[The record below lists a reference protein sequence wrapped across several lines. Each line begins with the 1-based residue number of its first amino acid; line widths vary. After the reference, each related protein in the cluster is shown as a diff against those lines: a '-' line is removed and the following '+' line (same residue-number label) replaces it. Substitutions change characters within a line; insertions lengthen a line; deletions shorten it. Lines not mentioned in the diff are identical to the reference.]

1 MDNVI
6 IIGGGAAGMAAAVFA
21 AEAGLKVQ
29 VFEQNEKLGK
39 KVFITGKGR
48 CNFTNAC
55 ELENLFSSVV
65 TNSKFLYSSF
75 YGFTNQQAI
84 ELFERLG
91 VRTKVERGDRAF
103 PASDHSSDIIR
114 ALERRMKE
122 LGVRVYLNTR
132 VEKLLLDEEGTCVKG
147 IRLHGG
153 REQYADQVLVAAGGF
168 SYQTTGATGDGY
180 RFAREVGH
188 TVTDIRPALVP
199 LVTGEE
205 YILRMQGLSLKNVN
219 LTIRN
224 GKKKLFDEFGE
235 LLFTHFGVSG
245 PLALKA
251 SSYIGKTLE
260 KTDLQAVLDLKPA
273 LTKEQLSA
281 RLVREFEEAPNKQFR
296 NILPNLFP
304 AKMIPVIL
312 ELGGIGAYT
321 VNNEITREQREHF
334 ADVVKAFPFSI
345 VGTRGYNEAI
355 ITQGGVKVKEINPST
370 MESRLVKGL
379 YFAGEVLD
387 LDAVTGGFNLQIAW
401 STAHTAATAMAEAA
415 KEGPAL

>member
-1 MDNVI
+1 MTKVL

-21 AEAGLKVQ
+21 AEAGLKVHLY
-29 VFEQNEKLGK
+29 EQNEKLGK
-39 KVFITGKGR
+39 KIYITGKGR

-65 TNSKFLYSSF
+65 TNSKFLFSSF
-75 YGFTNQQAI
+75 YGFTNQQTI
-84 ELFERLG
+84 ELFEKLG

-122 LGVRVYLNTR
+122 LNVKIHLNSK
-132 VEKLLLDEEGTCVKG
+132 VEQLLLNEDGTAVSGLKLQNG
-147 IRLHGG
+147 AVL
-153 REQYADQVLVAAGGF
+153 EADAVLVATGGF

-180 RFAREVGH
+180 RFAKAVGH
-188 TVTDIRPALVP
+188 TVTEIRPALVP

-205 YILRMQGLSLKNVN
+205 YIPRMQGLSLKNVN

-235 LLFTHFGVSG
+235 MLFTHFGISG

-251 SSYIGKTLE
+251 SSYVAKALE

-281 RLVREFEEAPNKQFR
+281 RLVREFEDSPNRQFR
-296 NILPNLFP
+296 NVMPNLFP
-304 AKMIPVIL
+304 SKLIPVIL
-312 ELGGIGAYT
+312 ELGGIDPYT
-321 VNNEITREQREHF
+321 VNHEITREQREHF

-355 ITQGGVKVKEINPST
+355 ITQGGVKVKEVNPST
-370 MESRLVKGL
+370 MESRLVQGL

-401 STAHTAATAMAEAA
+401 STAHTAAMAMAER
-415 KEGPAL
+415 ENNT

>member
-1 MDNVI
+1 MTKVL

-21 AEAGLKVQ
+21 AEAGLKVH

-39 KVFITGKGR
+39 KIFITGKGR

-55 ELENLFSSVV
+55 EMENLFASVV

-75 YGFTNQQAI
+75 YGFTNQQTI
-84 ELFERLG
+84 ELFEKLG
-91 VRTKVERGDRAF
+91 VQTKVERGDRAF

-122 LGVRVYLNTR
+122 LDVKIHLNSK
-132 VEKLLLDEEGTCVKG
+132 VEKLLLREDGTAVRGIQLNNGSVQEGD
-147 IRLHGG
+147 
-153 REQYADQVLVAAGGF
+153 AVLIATGGF

-180 RFAREVGH
+180 RFAREAGH

-199 LVTGEE
+199 LVTGED
-205 YILRMQGLSLKNVN
+205 YIPRMQGLSLKNVN

-235 LLFTHFGVSG
+235 MLFTHFGISG

-251 SSYIGKTLE
+251 SSYIAKTLE

-281 RLVREFEEAPNKQFR
+281 RLVREFEDAPNKQFR
-296 NILPNLFP
+296 NIMPNLFP
-304 AKMIPVIL
+304 SKLIPVIL
-312 ELGGIGAYT
+312 ELGGIDPFI
-321 VNNEITREQREHF
+321 VNNEITREQRERF
-334 ADVVKAFPFSI
+334 VEVVKAFPFSI

-355 ITQGGVKVKEINPST
+355 ITQGGVKVKEVNPST
-370 MESRLVKGL
+370 MESRLISGL
-379 YFAGEVLD
+379 YFAGEVMD

-401 STAHTAATAMAEAA
+401 STAHTAAMAMAEQ
-415 KEGPAL
+415 

>member
-1 MDNVI
+1 MTKVL

-21 AEAGLKVQ
+21 AEAGLKVHLY
-29 VFEQNEKLGK
+29 EQNEKLGK
-39 KVFITGKGR
+39 KIFITGKGR

-55 ELENLFSSVV
+55 EMEGLFSSVV

-75 YGFTNQQAI
+75 YGFTNQQTI
-84 ELFERLG
+84 ELFESLG
-91 VRTKVERGDRAF
+91 VQTKVERGDRAF

-114 ALERRMKE
+114 ALERRLKV
-122 LGVRVYLNTR
+122 LDVKIHLNSK
-132 VEKLLLDEEGTCVKG
+132 VDKVLLDESGTCVKG
-147 IRLHGG
+147 IRLNNGAVQEG
-153 REQYADQVLVAAGGF
+153 DAVLIATGGF

-199 LVTGEE
+199 LVTGED
-205 YILRMQGLSLKNVN
+205 YIPRMQGLALKNVN
-219 LTIRN
+219 LIIKN

-235 LLFTHFGVSG
+235 MLFTHFGISG

-251 SSYIGKTLE
+251 SSYVAKTLE

-281 RLVREFEEAPNKQFR
+281 RLVREFEDAPNKQFR
-296 NILPNLFP
+296 NIMPNLFP
-304 AKMIPVIL
+304 AKLIPVIL
-312 ELGGIGAYT
+312 ELGGIDPYI
-321 VNNEITREQREHF
+321 VNNEVTREQREHF
-334 ADVVKAFPFSI
+334 VDVVKAFPFSI

-355 ITQGGVKVKEINPST
+355 ITQGGVKVKEVNPST
-370 MESRLVKGL
+370 MESRLVSGL
-379 YFAGEVLD
+379 YFAGEVMD

-401 STAHTAATAMAEAA
+401 STAHTAAMAMAEANM
-415 KEGPAL
+415 

>member
-1 MDNVI
+1 MTKVI

-21 AEAGLKVQ
+21 AEAGLKVH

-39 KVFITGKGR
+39 KIFITGKGR

-55 ELENLFSSVV
+55 ELENLFTSVV

-75 YGFTNQQAI
+75 YGFTNQQTI
-84 ELFERLG
+84 ELFEKLG
-91 VRTKVERGDRAF
+91 VQTKVERGDRAF

-114 ALERRMKE
+114 ALERRIKE
-122 LGVRVYLNTR
+122 LDVKIHLNSR
-132 VEKLLLDEEGTCVKG
+132 VEKLLLSEDGTAVRGVKLANG
-147 IRLHGG
+147 SVQ
-153 REQYADQVLVAAGGF
+153 EAEAVLIASGGF

-180 RFAREVGH
+180 RFAKEAGH
-188 TVTDIRPALVP
+188 TVTEIRPALVP

-205 YILRMQGLSLKNVN
+205 YIPRMQGLSLKNVS

-235 LLFTHFGVSG
+235 LLFTHFGISG

-251 SSYIGKTLE
+251 SSYVGKALE
-260 KTDLQAVLDLKPA
+260 KADLQAVLDLKPA

-281 RLVREFEEAPNKQFR
+281 RLVREFEDAPKKQFR
-296 NILPNLFP
+296 NIMPNLFP
-304 AKMIPVIL
+304 SKLIPVIL
-312 ELGGIGAYT
+312 ELGGIDPYT
-321 VNNEITREQREHF
+321 VNNEATREQREHF
-334 ADVVKAFPFSI
+334 VSVVKAFPFSI

-355 ITQGGVKVKEINPST
+355 ITQGGVKVKEVNPST
-370 MESRLVKGL
+370 MESRLVQGL

-401 STAHTAATAMAEAA
+401 STAHTAAMAMAEQ
-415 KEGPAL
+415 E

>member
-1 MDNVI
+1 MTKVL

-21 AEAGLKVQ
+21 AEAGLKVH

-39 KVFITGKGR
+39 KIFITGKGR

-55 ELENLFSSVV
+55 DIENLFSSVV
-65 TNSKFLYSSF
+65 TNSKFLFSSF
-75 YGFTNQQAI
+75 YGFTNQQTI
-84 ELFERLG
+84 ELFEKLG
-91 VRTKVERGDRAF
+91 VKTKVERGDRAF

-122 LGVRVYLNTR
+122 LDVKIHLNTK
-132 VEKLLLDEEGTCVKG
+132 VERLLLNDDGTAVKG
-147 IRLHGG
+147 IKLQNGS
-153 REQYADQVLVAAGGF
+153 VLEGDAVLIATGGF
-168 SYQTTGATGDGY
+168 SYQTTGSTGDGY
-180 RFAREVGH
+180 RFAKEVGH

-205 YILRMQGLSLKNVN
+205 YITRMQGLSLKNVN
-219 LTIRN
+219 LIIRN

-235 LLFTHFGVSG
+235 MLFTHFGISG

-251 SSYIGKTLE
+251 SSYVAKTLE

-281 RLVREFEEAPNKQFR
+281 RLVREFEDAPNKQFR
-296 NILPNLFP
+296 NIMPNLFP
-304 AKMIPVIL
+304 SKMIPVIL
-312 ELGGIGAYT
+312 ELGGIGPYA

-334 ADVVKAFPFSI
+334 VDVVKAFPFSI

-355 ITQGGVKVKEINPST
+355 ITQGGVKVKEVNPST
-370 MESRLVKGL
+370 MESRLIQGL
-379 YFAGEVLD
+379 YFAGEVMD

-401 STAHTAATAMAEAA
+401 STAHTAAMAMAEQYV
-415 KEGPAL
+415 

>member
-1 MDNVI
+1 MNKVI

-21 AEAGLKVQ
+21 AESGLKVHL
-29 VFEQNEKLGK
+29 FEQNEKLGK
-39 KVFITGKGR
+39 KLFITGKGR

-55 ELENLFSSVV
+55 ELEDLFPSVV
-65 TNSKFLYSSF
+65 TNSKFLFSSF
-75 YGFTNQQAI
+75 YGFTNQQTI
-84 ELFERLG
+84 DLFENLG

-122 LGVRVYLNTR
+122 LDVKIHLNSRVGR
-132 VEKLLLDEEGTCVKG
+132 LLLNEEGTAVQG
-147 IRLHGG
+147 VELQNGSVQ
-153 REQYADQVLVAAGGF
+153 EAEQVLIATGGF

-180 RFAREVGH
+180 RFAKEAGH
-188 TVTDIRPALVP
+188 SVTPIRPALVP

-205 YILRMQGLSLKNVN
+205 YITRMQGLSLKNVN
-219 LTIRN
+219 LIIRN

-251 SSYIGKTLE
+251 SSYIGKALE
-260 KTDLQAVLDLKPA
+260 KSDLQASLDLKPA
-273 LTKEQLSA
+273 LSREQLSA

-304 AKMIPVIL
+304 SKMIPVIL
-312 ELGGIGAYT
+312 ELGGIDPYIP
-321 VNNEITREQREHF
+321 NNEITRETREQF
-334 ADVVKAFPFSI
+334 AELVKSFPFSI

-355 ITQGGVKVKEINPST
+355 ITQGGVKVKEVNPST
-370 MESRLVKGL
+370 MESRLVQGL
-379 YFAGEVLD
+379 YFAGEVMD

-401 STAHTAATAMAEAA
+401 STAHTAAMAMAGAE
-415 KEGPAL
+415 

>member
-1 MDNVI
+1 MTKVL

-21 AEAGLKVQ
+21 AEAGLTVH
-29 VFEQNEKLGK
+29 VYEQNEKLGK
-39 KVFITGKGR
+39 KIFITGKGR

-55 ELENLFSSVV
+55 EMENLFASVV

-75 YGFTNQQAI
+75 YGFTNQQTI
-84 ELFERLG
+84 ELFEKLG
-91 VRTKVERGDRAF
+91 VQTKVERGDRAF

-122 LGVRVYLNTR
+122 LGVKIHLNSK
-132 VEKLLLDEEGTCVKG
+132 VEKLILDETGTKVKG
-147 IRLHGG
+147 IKLHDGPVQEG
-153 REQYADQVLVAAGGF
+153 DAVLIATGGF

-180 RFAREVGH
+180 RFAKEAGH
-188 TVTDIRPALVP
+188 TVTEIRPALVP

-205 YILRMQGLSLKNVN
+205 YIPRMQGLSLKNVN
-219 LTIRN
+219 LVIRN

-235 LLFTHFGVSG
+235 MLFTHFGISG

-251 SSYIGKTLE
+251 SSYVAKTLE

-296 NILPNLFP
+296 NIMPNLFP
-304 AKMIPVIL
+304 SKMIPVIL
-312 ELGGIGAYT
+312 ELGGIDMYT

-334 ADVVKAFPFSI
+334 VEVVKAFPFSI

-355 ITQGGVKVKEINPST
+355 ITQGGVKVKEVNPST
-370 MESRLVKGL
+370 MESRMIQGL

-401 STAHTAATAMAEAA
+401 STAHTAAMAMAEQ
-415 KEGPAL
+415 

>member
-1 MDNVI
+1 MTKVL

-21 AEAGLKVQ
+21 AEAGLKVH
-29 VFEQNEKLGK
+29 VYEQNEKLGK
-39 KVFITGKGR
+39 KIYITGKGR

-55 ELENLFSSVV
+55 EMENLFASVV
-65 TNSKFLYSSF
+65 TNSKFLFSSF
-75 YGFTNQQAI
+75 YGFTNQQTI
-84 ELFERLG
+84 ELFENLG
-91 VRTKVERGDRAF
+91 VQTKVERGDRAF

-122 LGVRVYLNTR
+122 LNVKIHLNSK
-132 VEKLLLDEEGTCVKG
+132 VEGLLLNEDGTAVRG
-147 IRLHGG
+147 IRLQNGP
-153 REQYADQVLVAAGGF
+153 DQEGDAVLIATGGF

-180 RFAREVGH
+180 RFAREAGH

-205 YILRMQGLSLKNVN
+205 YITRMQGLSLKNVT
-219 LTIRN
+219 LTIKN

-251 SSYIGKTLE
+251 SSYVAKTLE

-296 NILPNLFP
+296 NIMPNLFP
-304 AKMIPVIL
+304 SKMIPVIL
-312 ELGGIGAYT
+312 ELGGIEPYT
-321 VNNEITREQREHF
+321 VNNTVTREQREHF
-334 ADVVKAFPFSI
+334 VDVVKAFPFSI

-355 ITQGGVKVKEINPST
+355 ITQGGVKVKEVNPST
-370 MESRLVKGL
+370 MESRLISGL

-401 STAHTAATAMAEAA
+401 STAHTAAQAMAEQ
-415 KEGPAL
+415 

>member
-1 MDNVI
+1 MTKVI
-6 IIGGGAAGMAAAVFA
+6 IIGGGAAGMSAAVFA
-21 AEAGLKVQ
+21 AEAGLQVH

-55 ELENLFSSVV
+55 DTEALFSSVV

-75 YGFTNQQAI
+75 YGFTNQDAI
-84 ELFERLG
+84 ALFERLG
-91 VRTKVERGDRAF
+91 VRTKIERGDRVF

-114 ALERRMKE
+114 ALEKRMKE
-122 LGVRVYLNTR
+122 LDVKIHLNSP
-132 VEKLLLDEEGTCVKG
+132 VERLLLSEDGKKAEGVLLKNGSRQT
-147 IRLHGG
+147 
-153 REQYADQVLVAAGGF
+153 ADAVLIATGGF

-180 RFAREVGH
+180 RFAEAAGH
-188 TVTDIRPALVP
+188 SVSKIRPALVP

-205 YILRMQGLSLKNVN
+205 YITEMQGLSLKNVN

-235 LLFTHFGVSG
+235 LLFTHFGISG

-251 SSYIGKTLE
+251 SSCIGKTLD
-260 KTDLQAVLDLKPA
+260 KTDLSAELDLKPA

-296 NILPNLFP
+296 NIMPNLFP
-304 AKMIPVIL
+304 SRLIPVIL
-312 ELGGIGAYT
+312 ELGGIEPHT
-321 VNNEITREQREHF
+321 VNNEITRVQREHF

-370 MESRLVKGL
+370 MESKLVSGL
-379 YFAGEVLD
+379 YFAGEVMD
-387 LDAVTGGFNLQIAW
+387 LDGVTGGFNLQIAW
-401 STAHTAATAMAEAA
+401 STAHTAAMAMAEQNQ
-415 KEGPAL
+415 

>member
-1 MDNVI
+1 MTKVI

-21 AEAGLKVQ
+21 AEAGLKVH

-39 KVFITGKGR
+39 KIFITGKGR

-55 ELENLFSSVV
+55 ELENLFTSVV

-75 YGFTNQQAI
+75 YGFTNQQTI
-84 ELFERLG
+84 ELFEKLG
-91 VRTKVERGDRAF
+91 VQTKVERGDRAF

-114 ALERRMKE
+114 ALERRIKE
-122 LGVRVYLNTR
+122 LDVKIHLNSR
-132 VEKLLLDEEGTCVKG
+132 VEKLLLSEDGTAVRGVKLANG
-147 IRLHGG
+147 SVQ
-153 REQYADQVLVAAGGF
+153 EAEAVLIASGGF

-180 RFAREVGH
+180 RFAKEAGH
-188 TVTDIRPALVP
+188 TVTEIRPALVP

-205 YILRMQGLSLKNVN
+205 YIPRMQGLSLKNVS

-235 LLFTHFGVSG
+235 LLFTHFGISG

-251 SSYIGKTLE
+251 SSYVGKALE
-260 KTDLQAVLDLKPA
+260 KADLQAVLDLKPA

-281 RLVREFEEAPNKQFR
+281 RLVREFEDAPKKQFR
-296 NILPNLFP
+296 NIMPNLFP
-304 AKMIPVIL
+304 SKLIPVIL
-312 ELGGIGAYT
+312 ELGGIDPYT
-321 VNNEITREQREHF
+321 VNNEVTREQREHF
-334 ADVVKAFPFSI
+334 VSVVKAFPFSI

-355 ITQGGVKVKEINPST
+355 ITQGGVKVKEVNPST
-370 MESRLVKGL
+370 MESRLVQGL

-401 STAHTAATAMAEAA
+401 STAHTAAMAMAEQ
-415 KEGPAL
+415 E

>member
-1 MDNVI
+1 MTKVL

-21 AEAGLKVQ
+21 AEAGLKVH
-29 VFEQNEKLGK
+29 VYEQNEKLGK
-39 KVFITGKGR
+39 KIFITGKGR

-55 ELENLFSSVV
+55 EMENLFASVV
-65 TNSKFLYSSF
+65 TNSKFLFSSF
-75 YGFTNQQAI
+75 YGFTNQQTI
-84 ELFERLG
+84 EMFENLG
-91 VRTKVERGDRAF
+91 VQTKVERGDRAF

-114 ALERRMKE
+114 ALERRMKA
-122 LGVRVYLNTR
+122 LDVKVHLNSK
-132 VEKLLLDEEGTCVKG
+132 VEKLILDETGTAVKG
-147 IRLHGG
+147 IKLHDGPVQEG
-153 REQYADQVLVAAGGF
+153 DAVLIATGGF

-180 RFAREVGH
+180 RFAKEAGH

-205 YILRMQGLSLKNVN
+205 YITRMQGLSLKNVN
-219 LTIRN
+219 LMIRN

-235 LLFTHFGVSG
+235 MLFTHFGISG

-251 SSYIGKTLE
+251 SSYVAKTLE

-281 RLVREFEEAPNKQFR
+281 RLVREFEDAPNKQFR
-296 NILPNLFP
+296 NIMPNLFP
-304 AKMIPVIL
+304 SKMIPVIL
-312 ELGGIGAYT
+312 ELGGIDMYT
-321 VNNEITREQREHF
+321 VNNEITREQRERF
-334 ADVVKAFPFSI
+334 VDVVKAFPFSI

-355 ITQGGVKVKEINPST
+355 ITQGGVKVKEVNPST
-370 MESRLVKGL
+370 MESRLIQGL

-401 STAHTAATAMAEAA
+401 STAHTAAMAMAEQ
-415 KEGPAL
+415 LQ

>member
-1 MDNVI
+1 MTKVL

-21 AEAGLKVQ
+21 AEAGLKVH

-39 KVFITGKGR
+39 KIFITGKGR

-55 ELENLFSSVV
+55 EMENLFASVV

-75 YGFTNQQAI
+75 YGFTNQQTI
-84 ELFERLG
+84 ELFEKLG
-91 VRTKVERGDRAF
+91 VQTKVERGDRAF

-122 LGVRVYLNTR
+122 LDVKIHLNSK
-132 VEKLLLDEEGTCVKG
+132 VEKLLLCEDGTAVRGIQLNNGSVQEGD
-147 IRLHGG
+147 
-153 REQYADQVLVAAGGF
+153 AVLIATGGF

-180 RFAREVGH
+180 RFAREAGH

-199 LVTGEE
+199 LVTGED
-205 YILRMQGLSLKNVN
+205 YIPRMQGLSLKNVN

-235 LLFTHFGVSG
+235 MLFTHFGISG

-251 SSYIGKTLE
+251 SSYIAKTLE

-281 RLVREFEEAPNKQFR
+281 RLVREFEDAPNKQFR
-296 NILPNLFP
+296 NIMPNLFP
-304 AKMIPVIL
+304 SKLIPAIL
-312 ELGGIGAYT
+312 ELGGIDPYI
-321 VNNEITREQREHF
+321 VNNEITREQRERF
-334 ADVVKAFPFSI
+334 VEVVKAFPFSI

-355 ITQGGVKVKEINPST
+355 ITQGGVKVKEVNPST
-370 MESRLVKGL
+370 MESRLISGL
-379 YFAGEVLD
+379 YFAGEVMD

-401 STAHTAATAMAEAA
+401 STAHTAAMAMAEQ
-415 KEGPAL
+415 

>member
-1 MDNVI
+1 MADLT

-21 AEAGLKVQ
+21 AEAGLKVHL
-29 VFEQNEKLGK
+29 FEQNEKLGK

-55 ELENLFSSVV
+55 DIENLFSSVV

-75 YGFTNQQAI
+75 YGFTNQQTI
-84 ELFERLG
+84 EWFESLG

-103 PASDHSSDIIR
+103 PVSDHSSDIIR
-114 ALERRMKE
+114 ALERRLKE
-122 LGVRVYLNTR
+122 LGVKIHLNSP
-132 VEKLLLDEEGTCVKG
+132 VESLLLNQEGTAAAGV
-147 IRLHGG
+147 RLKNGY
-153 REQYADQVLVAAGGF
+153 EQKADAVLIATGGF
-168 SYQTTGATGDGY
+168 SYQTTGSTGDGY
-180 RFAREVGH
+180 RFAQGAGH
-188 TVTDIRPALVP
+188 AVSGIRPALVP

-205 YILRMQGLSLKNVN
+205 YIPRMQGLSLKNVS

-224 GKKKLFDEFGE
+224 GKKKLFEEFGE
-235 LLFTHFGVSG
+235 LLFTHFGISG

-273 LTKEQLSA
+273 LTKDQLSA
-281 RLVREFEEAPNKQFR
+281 RLVREFEDAPNKQFR

-312 ELGGIGAYT
+312 ELGGIDPYT
-321 VNNEITREQREHF
+321 VNNTITREQREHF
-334 ADVVKAFPFSI
+334 SEVVKAFPFSI

-355 ITQGGVKVKEINPST
+355 ITQGGVKVKEVNPST
-370 MESRLVKGL
+370 MESKLVQGL

-401 STAHTAATAMAEAA
+401 STAHTAAIAAAEAQL
-415 KEGPAL
+415 ES

>member
-1 MDNVI
+1 MAKVLI
-6 IIGGGAAGMAAAVFA
+6 VGGGAAGMAAAVFA
-21 AEAGLKVQ
+21 AEAGLKVH
-29 VFEQNEKLGK
+29 VYEQNEKLGK
-39 KVFITGKGR
+39 KIFITGKGR

-55 ELENLFSSVV
+55 EMENLFASVV
-65 TNSKFLYSSF
+65 TNSKFLFSSF
-75 YGFTNQQAI
+75 YGFTNQQTI
-84 ELFERLG
+84 ELFEKLG

-122 LGVRVYLNTR
+122 LDVKIHLNSKVDR
-132 VEKLLLDEEGTCVKG
+132 LLLNDEGTAVKG
-147 IRLHGG
+147 LKLHNGAVQEG
-153 REQYADQVLVAAGGF
+153 DAVLVATGGF

-180 RFAREVGH
+180 RFAREAGH

-199 LVTGEE
+199 MVTGEG
-205 YILRMQGLSLKNVN
+205 YITRMQGLSLKNVN

-235 LLFTHFGVSG
+235 LLFTHFGISG

-251 SSYIGKTLE
+251 SSYVGKTLE

-281 RLVREFEEAPNKQFR
+281 RLVREFEDAPNKQFR
-296 NILPNLFP
+296 NIMPNLFP
-304 AKMIPVIL
+304 SKMIPVIL
-312 ELGGIGAYT
+312 ELGGISPTA

-334 ADVVKAFPFSI
+334 TEVVKAFPFSI

-355 ITQGGVKVKEINPST
+355 ITQGGVKVKEVNPST
-370 MESRLVKGL
+370 MESRLVEGL
-379 YFAGEVLD
+379 YFAGEVMD

-401 STAHTAATAMAEAA
+401 STAHTAAVAIAERAA
-415 KEGPAL
+415 EQ